1 MSRICVLTSRTEAG
15 RKMYPFLTSKLCTS
29 PLRSHIFSGFPRI
42 TFISRGY
49 NKTAF
54 VRQQPSLK
62 LIAKNT
68 VNNVGTRSRTLHIGK
83 LLEQNPSCSAR
94 HWSFLKYTGLLAVGA
109 LVVRSKI
116 SSAHCG
122 LKSSHKSSLHRTE
135 GKAGKEGE
143 KKQPKFDFR
152 EFWKFLWPDLWLLLL
167 ASLSAFAVAMVN
179 IELPLLLGNLVNAVS
194 SLTGGAHSTDFLQVL
209 REPAMKLISIYGA
222 QAVFTFCY
230 ISLLSCLGERLAE
243 RMRNA
248 LFASLIRQDI
258 AFFDSHKTGEL
269 VNRLTADIQ
278 DFKSAF
284 KQVISQ
290 GLRSTTQ
297 TIGCVVSLYMI
308 SPKLTLMMMVVLP
321 TVIIGGTLCGSLL
334 RRLSR
339 AAQAQVAKATAVADE
354 ALGNVRTV
362 RAFAMEDKETKLY
375 QDEVSKSK
383 TLNELL
389 GIGVGAFQGMANLAI
404 NGLALVVLYYGG
416 SLLANREMEPGDLMS
431 FLVATQTIQRSLGHM
446 SLLFGQVVRG
456 MSAGARVFEYLV
468 IKPTIPVTGGTQMPL
483 QNIYGQVDFKN
494 VTFSY
499 PTRPSQTV
507 LKDFT
512 LSMPAGKMVALC
524 GSSGA
529 GKSTVAALLERFYDV
544 DSGCISVDGH
554 DIAGLDPTWLRGT
567 VIGFIHQEPV
577 LFATSVLENIRY
589 GRPDATDEEIL
600 AAAQQAN
607 ADGFIRSFPE
617 GYNTILGERGVTVS
631 GGQKQRIAIAR
642 ALLKNPAILIL
653 DEATSAL
660 DAESERVVQD
670 ALDKVTKGRTVV
682 VIAHRLSTIQNADMI
697 VVLSHGNIKE
707 VGTHQELMSRNG
719 LYADLVRRQMQ
730 DQD

>member
-1 MSRICVLTSRTEAG
+1 
-15 RKMYPFLTSKLCTS
+15 MYLFLTSKLC
-29 PLRSHIFSGFPRI
+29 RSSLQRYTVSGFPRI
-42 TFISRGY
+42 AAVTRCYRLPVPREKQSVKIF
-49 NKTAF
+49 
-54 VRQQPSLK
+54 
-62 LIAKNT
+62 AKKT
-68 VNNVGTRSRTLHIGK
+68 VNEFGTRWRTLHVWKFTEKKPNSIGG
-83 LLEQNPSCSAR
+83 
-94 HWSFLKYTGLLAVGA
+94 HWSLLKYAGILAVGG
-109 LVVRSKI
+109 LIIRSKI
-116 SSAHCG
+116 SHAYCG
-122 LKSSHKSSLHRTE
+122 LKLSHKSSSHHTE
-135 GKAGKEGE
+135 NKQHNGE
-143 KKQPKFDFR
+143 KSQPKFDFK
-152 EFWKFLWPDLWLLLL
+152 EFWKFLWPDIWLLIL

-179 IELPLLLGNLVNAVS
+179 IELPLMLGNLVNAVS
-194 SLTGGAHSTDFLQVL
+194 SLTTGDHSTDFFQVL
-209 REPAMKLISIYGA
+209 REPAIKLISVYGA
-222 QAVFTFCY
+222 QAVLTFAY
-230 ISLLSCLGERLAE
+230 ISFLSCLGERLAE

-258 AFFDSHKTGEL
+258 AFFDNHKTGEL

-297 TIGCVVSLYMI
+297 TIGCVVSLYVI
-308 SPKLTLMMMVVLP
+308 SPKLTAVMMIVLP
-321 TVIIGGTLCGSLL
+321 VVIIGGTLFGSLL

-339 AAQAQVAKATAVADE
+339 AAQAQVAKATAIADE

-375 QDEVSKSK
+375 HEEVSKSK
-383 TLNELL
+383 RLNELL
-389 GIGVGAFQGMANLAI
+389 GAGIGAFQGMANLAI
-404 NGLALVVLYYGG
+404 NGLAMVVLYYGG
-416 SLLANREMEPGDLMS
+416 SLLASREMEPGDLMS
-431 FLVATQTIQRSLGHM
+431 FLVATQTIQRSLASM

-468 IKPTIPVTGGTQMPL
+468 IKPTIPVTGGVKMPL
-483 QNIYGQVDFKN
+483 EVIHGQVEFKN

-499 PTRPSQTV
+499 PTRPTQPV
-507 LKDFT
+507 LKNFSLT
-512 LSMPAGKMVALC
+512 MPAGKMVALC

-529 GKSTVAALLERFYDV
+529 GKSTVASLLERFYNVNNGKIFLD
-544 DSGCISVDGH
+544 DH
-554 DIAGLDPTWLRGT
+554 DITALDPTWLRGS

-589 GRPDATDEEIL
+589 GRPDASDEEVM

-617 GYNTILGERGVTVS
+617 GYNTVLGERGVTVS

-670 ALDKVTKGRTVV
+670 ALDKVTKDRTVI

-697 VVLSHGNIKE
+697 VVLSHGNIRE
-707 VGTHQELMSRNG
+707 VGTHQELMARNG